1 MKKRWIA
8 PVLAL
13 ALLVTACGNQVSQP
27 AQDDDQGSAPAKTE
41 QTDTNTAAQV
51 AKDDI
56 AQAKADKEAAFD
68 KFKELHAD
76 MDLTHFELSYD
87 NGRLAYD
94 LEGEKDGQDVDV
106 VLDANDLSVIKDDL
120 DNDDDATV
128 NPAISKDMLAKID
141 ALVDEAIKDRDGS
154 YATSYSLSHDD
165 GRWVLEVETKD
176 QNKQEVE
183 YSYNL
188 ETGELIE
195 KDA

>member
-13 ALLVTACGNQVSQP
+13 ALLVTACGNQASQP
-27 AQDDDQGSAPAKTE
+27 VQDDDQGSAPAKTE

-51 AKDDI
+51 AKEDI

-141 ALVDEAIKDRDGS
+141 ALVDEAIKDRDGL
-154 YATSYSLSHDD
+154 SLIH
-165 GRWVLEVETKD
+165 
-176 QNKQEVE
+176 
-183 YSYNL
+183 
-188 ETGELIE
+188 I
-195 KDA
+195 